1 MSQVIVQKV
10 LDACQGEGLTSRLT
24 QSRIPVSALMPGY
37 TAMACGRAGLVGADK
52 GNLCLA
58 CPVIAVLNVKSTRNA

>member
-37 TAMACGRAGLVGADK
+37 TAMECGLAGRMGATR
-52 GNLCLA
+52 NLCLA